1 MERVHYFTKKESN
14 MAKAHVAQILEGESG
29 ETFTLLLEETDEG
42 WIGWIEELPEVS
54 CIEAT
59 KEDTLE
65 MLHVN
70 LEETLEEYE
79 KEEAELYRES

>member
-1 MERVHYFTKKESN
+1 
-14 MAKAHVAQILEGESG
+14 MAKAHVAQILEGELG
-29 ETFTLLLEETDEG
+29 ETFTLLLEQKDEA
-42 WIGWIEELPEVS
+42 WVGWIEELPEVN

-59 KEDTLE
+59 KEDALE

-79 KEEAELYRES
+79 KEEAEMYREF

>member
-1 MERVHYFTKKESN
+1 
-14 MAKAHVAQILEGESG
+14 MAKAHVAQILEGQLG
-29 ETFTLLLEETDEG
+29 EIFTLLLKQEDG
-42 WIGWIEELPEVS
+42 AWIGWIKELPEVS

-59 KEDTLE
+59 KEDALE

-79 KEEAELYRES
+79 KEAAEMYREF

>member
-1 MERVHYFTKKESN
+1 
-14 MAKAHVAQILEGESG
+14 MAKAHVAQILEGEYG
-29 ETFTLLLEETDEG
+29 ETFTLLLEQKDEA

-59 KEDTLE
+59 KEDALE

-79 KEEAELYRES
+79 KEAAAMYRES

>member
-1 MERVHYFTKKESN
+1 MT
-14 MAKAHVAQILEGESG
+14 KAHVAQILEGEYG
-29 ETFTLLLEETDEG
+29 ETFTLLLEQKDEA
-42 WIGWIEELPEVS
+42 WVGWIEELPEVN

-59 KEDTLE
+59 KEDALE

-79 KEEAELYRES
+79 KAASEMYRES

>member
-1 MERVHYFTKKESN
+1 
-14 MAKAHVAQILEGESG
+14 MAKVHTAQIVEGEYG

-42 WIGWIEELPEVS
+42 WNGWIKELPEVN

-59 KEDTLE
+59 KEDALE
-65 MLHVN
+65 MLHVG

-79 KEEAELYRES
+79 KETAAMYEGS